1 MQDRARPTGVGSVY
15 AFTFINSLGT
25 GVITGALF
33 FLANAAYG
41 FSRGENFLLGVVQGV
56 TYIAAAWSSGRV
68 VAWLGKRGLSH
79 RAILVC
85 VMTAL
90 AVLCQVP
97 LITKFVAAESAK
109 PAPWPIWFLAAAYM
123 PVTGLLWPLT
133 EAYLSGGRSGAALRR
148 ALSWWNVIWSS
159 AIPVSYVVMAP
170 FIKERVGGATWA
182 AEGIAA
188 MGVAHV
194 LGAALLFKFEQ
205 TPAPHVHEE
214 HEPHPEVYERL
225 LVSFRWLL
233 PTSYLVQSA
242 LTAYLPEVMG
252 AVGIAKENR
261 TVAATAWLLP
271 RVAMFAVFG
280 FWGKWHGRWWPTV
293 VGGASLIAGFAV
305 CVAAPMVG
313 GTAGLVMLFCGL
325 PVFGIGMGII
335 YSGAIYYALEVGK
348 AEVDAG
354 GTHEALIGVGYLV
367 GPGCGF
373 AASWAVDRG
382 LLAEHS
388 FNPVFMA
395 VVGAVATA
403 VCLGV
408 VRRARAH
415 R

>member
-1 MQDRARPTGVGSVY
+1 MQARDSPTHLQSVY

-33 FLANAAYG
+33 FLANGAYG
-41 FSRGENFLLGVVQGV
+41 FSRSENFLLGVVQGV
-56 TYIAAAWSSGRV
+56 TYIIAAWSSGRV

-79 RAILVC
+79 RAILMA
-85 VMTAL
+85 VMIAL
-90 AVLCQVP
+90 ALLCLVP
-97 LITKFVAAESAK
+97 LIAKQSAETGSK
-109 PAPWPIWFLAAAYM
+109 PAPWPIWTLAAVYM
-123 PVTGLLWPLT
+123 PITGVLWPLT
-133 EAYLSGGRSGAALRR
+133 EAYLSGGRSGVTLRR
-148 ALSWWNVIWSS
+148 ALAWWNVIWSS

-170 FIKERVGGATWA
+170 FIKTRGGSTWA
-182 AEGIAA
+182 AEGIAI
-188 MGVAHV
+188 MGAAHV
-194 LGAALLFKFEQ
+194 VGAVLLVRFAAS
-205 TPAPHVHEE
+205 PAPHVHEE

-225 LVSFRWLL
+225 LASFRWLL

-252 AVGIAKENR
+252 ALGIAKEHR
-261 TVAATAWLLP
+261 TPAATAWLLP

-280 FWGKWHGRWWPTV
+280 FWGRWHGRWWPTV
-293 VGGASLIAGFAV
+293 VGGASLIAGFAM

-313 GTAGLVMLFCGL
+313 GSAGLAVLFTGL
-325 PVFGIGMGII
+325 PIFGVGMGII

-373 AASWAVDRG
+373 VAAWAVDRQM
-382 LLAEHS
+382 LAEHS

-395 VVGAVATA
+395 VVGAIALA
-403 VCLGV
+403 VCAGV
-408 VRRARAH
+408 GRRAVSR
-415 R
+415 